1 MAKPSVL
8 VLYNQPL
15 LPNDHPDAESE
26 HSVVEIAKFM
36 ATTLNGAGLRT
47 SMLGLGPDPGSLW
60 RAMKRRPAGRVVNLL
75 SGSLDNTPTE
85 SYSAGVLE
93 LGGVTSN
100 RRAL

>member
-36 ATTLNGAGLRT
+36 ATTLDGAGYST
-47 SMLGLGPDPGSLW
+47 SMLGLGPDPVSLW
-60 RAMKRRPAGRVVNLL
+60 QELKRRQADVVFNRFEGNL
-75 SGSLDNTPTE
+75 DDTATE
-85 SYSAGVLE
+85 SYESGPVHCVAVPY
-93 LGGVTSN
+93 
-100 RRAL
+100 R